1 VLTSFFWEN
10 LDDVFE
16 MSLCVGVCKAWKTFE
31 GELVWLGKF
40 DRIKNPLVEVKTS
53 LMEGGLTWVELTGLG
68 S

>member
-1 VLTSFFWEN
+1 M
-10 LDDVFE
+10 FE

-31 GELVWLGKF
+31 GEVVWLGKF
-40 DRIKNPLVEVKTS
+40 DRIENPLVEVKTS